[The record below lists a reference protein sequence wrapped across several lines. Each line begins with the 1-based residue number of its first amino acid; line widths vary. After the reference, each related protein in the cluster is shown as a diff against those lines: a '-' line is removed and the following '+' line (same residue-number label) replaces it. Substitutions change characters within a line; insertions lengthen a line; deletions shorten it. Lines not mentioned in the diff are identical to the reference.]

1 MGFWVLPL
9 CNFACTIHAEL
20 DHFGLRGN
28 SWSSGSGMKKTVGRL
43 EVSMEP
49 TVTLAL
55 CKAING
61 HE

>member
-20 DHFGLRGN
+20 DLLGLLGN
-28 SWSSGSGMKKTVGRL
+28 SWSSGSGMKKTIDRL
-43 EVSMEP
+43 EVSTEP

-55 CKAING
+55 CKATNC